1 MNMTKANNLHLLG
14 ALSTLSVALAA
25 LPGIAAAALP
35 DTIHIPGE
43 KIFPESLTSSSD
55 GSVIIGSIG
64 QKQIYRARPGSDTAE
79 VWIPAGTDGI
89 HNILGVFADNGSNTL
104 YACSNVVGPPTGAP
118 TVNATLYTF
127 DLKTGKSKGHYV
139 FPTEKGLCN
148 DIAVDSRGNAYATDT
163 NNMEIVRLK
172 KGGTALEVW
181 AGNGAFG
188 PKGGVLDGISVLG
201 KRVVANTLVTSKL
214 FSVPIEADGKAGT
227 AVEVKLD
234 RPISRPDGMRSFGK
248 SDVLIIE
255 GGNGGRLSRI
265 ALTGDTG
272 KVTTI
277 KEGYPDGP
285 VAVTVVG
292 STAYVLEGQL
302 MVMMRRPGDTSPP
315 PELKPFKATA
325 VEVGWPMGVLRA
337 SADQRGHLPVASS
350 TLSRALSASS

>member
-1 MNMTKANNLHLLG
+1 MTSRTNTPMLLAAMSALSMTLG
-14 ALSTLSVALAA
+14 ALPNIAVAA
-25 LPGIAAAALP
+25 LPEAIN
-35 DTIHIPGE
+35 IPGE

-55 GSVIIGSIG
+55 GAVIIGSIG
-64 QKQIYRARPGSDTAE
+64 QKQIYRAKPGSATAE
-79 VWIPAGTDGI
+79 VWIPAGTEGL
-89 HNILGVFADNGSNTL
+89 NSILGVFADNKSSTL
-104 YACSNVVGPPTGAP
+104 YACSNAIGPPGAAP
-118 TVNATLYTF
+118 AVNATLHTF
-127 DLKTGKSKGHYV
+127 DLKTGKPKGHYV

-148 DIAVDSRGNAYATDT
+148 DIAVDAAGNAYATDT
-163 NNMEIVRLK
+163 NNMEVVRLK

-201 KRVVANTLVTSKL
+201 KRVVANTLATSKL
-214 FSVPIEADGKAGT
+214 FSVPIEADGKAGA

-234 RPISRPDGMRSFGK
+234 RPISHPDGMRSFGK

-265 ALTGDTG
+265 ALNGDTG
-272 KVTTI
+272 KVTTL

-292 STAYVLEGQL
+292 TTAYVLEGQL
-302 MVMMRRPGDTSPP
+302 MAMMRRPGDNTPA

-325 VEVGWPMGVLRA
+325 VEVGKP
-337 SADQRGHLPVASS
+337 
-350 TLSRALSASS
+350 